1 MNSTAGGGLGSAPT
15 AKADRGRLE
24 REVLVPVPAYKR
36 ASTLIGLSLILV
48 LVASA
53 VDAVVW
59 TYQSQR
65 RIWQEEAAEN
75 IRPALKRSRAVEPPR
90 VTVPD
95 GDERPGGCRRTHGLH
110 D

>member
-15 AKADRGRLE
+15 ANARRVRLE

-59 TYQSQR
+59 TYHSQR
-65 RIWQEEAAEN
+65 RIWRDDAADTR
-75 IRPALKRSRAVEPPR
+75 RPAIQRTRAADPPRIGPADEKRSCGR
-90 VTVPD
+90 VRNLRD
-95 GDERPGGCRRTHGLH
+95 
-110 D
+110 

>member
-15 AKADRGRLE
+15 EKAEPARLE
-24 REVLVPVPAYKR
+24 REVLVPAPGYKR

-53 VDAVVW
+53 VDALVW

-65 RIWQEEAAEN
+65 RIWRDDTTETR
-75 IRPALKRSRAVEPPR
+75 RPAIERTRAADPPR
-90 VTVPD
+90 MTTP
-95 GDERPGGCRRTHGLH
+95 RPGSSCRRVHRG